1 MTLAKRVIA
10 CLDIRAGK
18 VVKSVRFVDTKDIGD
33 AIEFARRYNDD
44 GVDELLFLDI
54 NASHERRRTAVAFA
68 SRVADELFI
77 PFTVG
82 GGISDA
88 DVAGEILRT
97 GADKV
102 AVNSGAVRD
111 PSLITR
117 IAERY
122 GSQACVLSIDAKRS
136 GSMFEVVV
144 DGGRVPTGRDAVA
157 WAREAV
163 GLGAGEVLVNSID
176 RDGTKLGFDLEMTSA
191 IGAVVEVPVIASGG
205 ASSAEDFV
213 TLFRET
219 SADAGLAASIF
230 HYSELAVPQVKA
242 SLARAGIPVRP
253 AEAAFRAGGSAPFHP
268 RVRTT

>member
-1 MTLAKRVIA
+1 VTVAKRVIA

-33 AIEFARRYNDD
+33 AIEFARRYNDE

-54 NASHERRRTAVAFA
+54 NASHERRRTAVELA

-82 GGISDA
+82 GGIASA
-88 DVAGEILRT
+88 EVAGEILRT

-111 PSLITR
+111 PSLITA

-122 GSQACVLSIDAKRS
+122 GSQACVLSIDGKRS
-136 GSMFEVVV
+136 NGMFEVVV
-144 DGGRVPTGRDAVA
+144 DGGRVATGRDAVA
-157 WAREAV
+157 WAKEAV
-163 GLGAGEVLVNSID
+163 GRGAGEVLVNSID

-191 IGAVVEVPVIASGG
+191 IADAVDVPVIASGG
-205 ASSAEDFV
+205 ASSSDDFV
-213 TLFRET
+213 TLFHET
-219 SADAGLAASIF
+219 AADAGLAASIF
-230 HYSELAVPQVKA
+230 HYRELTIPDVKSA
-242 SLARAGIPVRP
+242 IAAAGIRVRP
-253 AEAAFRAGGSAPFHP
+253 SEAFVGGGRGRSPL
-268 RVRTT
+268 R

>member
-1 MTLAKRVIA
+1 MTVAKRVIA

-33 AIEFARRYNDD
+33 AIEFARRYNDE

-54 NASHERRRTAVAFA
+54 NASHERRRTAVEFA

-82 GGISDA
+82 GGIASA
-88 DVAGEILRT
+88 EVAGEILRT

-111 PSLITR
+111 PSLITA

-122 GSQACVLSIDAKRS
+122 GSQACVLSIDGKRS
-136 GSMFEVVV
+136 NGMFEVVV
-144 DGGRVPTGRDAVA
+144 DGGRVATGRDAVA
-157 WAREAV
+157 WAKEAV
-163 GLGAGEVLVNSID
+163 GRGAGEVLVNSID

-191 IGAVVEVPVIASGG
+191 IADAVDVPVIASGG
-205 ASSAEDFV
+205 ASSSDDFV
-213 TLFRET
+213 TLFHET
-219 SADAGLAASIF
+219 AADAGLAASIF
-230 HYSELAVPQVKA
+230 HYRELTIPDVKSA
-242 SLARAGIPVRP
+242 IAAAGIRVRP
-253 AEAAFRAGGSAPFHP
+253 SEAFVGGGRGRSPL
-268 RVRTT
+268 R

>member
-1 MTLAKRVIA
+1 MSVAKRVIA

-18 VVKSVRFVDTKDIGD
+18 VVKSVRFVDTKDVGD

-54 NASHERRRTAVAFA
+54 NASHERRRTAVELAA
-68 SRVADELFI
+68 RVADELFI

-82 GGISDA
+82 GGID
-88 DVAGEILRT
+88 DVDLAGEILRT

-111 PSLITR
+111 PSLITA
-117 IAERY
+117 IAGRY
-122 GSQACVLSIDAKRS
+122 GSQACVLSVDAKRS
-136 GSMFEVVV
+136 GGMFEVVV
-144 DGGRVPTGRDAVA
+144 DGGRVPTGKDAVA

-163 GLGAGEVLVNSID
+163 GRGAGEVLVNSID
-176 RDGTKLGFDLEMTSA
+176 RDGTKLGFDLEMTNA
-191 IGAVVEVPVIASGG
+191 IGEVVEVPVIASGG
-205 ASSAEDFV
+205 ASSADDFV

-230 HYSELAVPQVKA
+230 HYDELTIPQVKA
-242 SLARAGIPVRP
+242 ALARSGISVRP
-253 AEAAFRAGGSAPFHP
+253 AEAF
-268 RVRTT
+268 VRK